1 MSEDVQVRSG
11 WGDTRAERISAPTL
25 QRIAAA
31 DREQA
36 RADALAE
43 RDRQLMREQA
53 AADAFRASVEAAVER
68 GESIDPR
75 QAHRTAG
82 SVTRRAVR
90 FLAWVRGAAGRRGRA
105 GRGSSGGGVPSGGRR
120 SRPRRRRGT
129 RRRLARWRPRSS
141 TGAARANADRAIR
154 EGEVLRRAAGV
165 EAERTARR
173 VAHQGDVRLA
183 GRLVERGVL

>member
-75 QAHRTAG
+75 QAH
-82 SVTRRAVR
+82 
-90 FLAWVRGAAGRRGRA
+90 LD
-105 GRGSSGGGVPSGGRR
+105 GGVGHTVREFVELCAARQDVEDAQAAARQAAEFRRWQAQQAAAASGDTTA
-120 SRPRRRRGT
+120 PREAET
-129 RRRLARWRPRSS
+129 PQLV
-141 TGAARANADRAIR
+141 AARANADRAIR
-154 EGEVLRRAAGV
+154 EGEVLRRAGRQ
-165 EAERTARR
+165 AERTARR